1 MLHDLCTSYS
11 LHKITTCGTY
21 TYYKSIDKLI
31 ALHVNHCNFVCIFY
45 FINYQI
51 NISEVKT

>member
-11 LHKITTCGTY
+11 LHKITTCG